1 MKNPRF
7 EHQAAQGRTRSLALV
22 LLVVLA
28 LPSLASLTH
37 AAGARKPAP
46 VHVDPARA
54 AAMRASF
61 DSAVVDTHPSPQAI
75 EILKTIPEP
84 LGGGAK
90 VPPPAIFVPLHS
102 DSSALGSP
110 ADSIATPADTT
121 GSDADSTEVPP
132 APERGQVL
140 GDFSLP
146 GAVPDSL
153 LAPMFPPDAHPA
165 VPTGGFG
172 AVGIP
177 VSPDSCWGI
186 QVAAPTE
193 ADRAEA
199 IRSAAQ
205 SLLLIPMKID
215 AAGGRFRVQTRDC
228 LSPEVAEKLR
238 TRAIDTGFADTFRT
252 VGGTAGK
259 PASATTGGAGTKPKK
274 R

>member
-22 LLVVLA
+22 LLAVLA
-28 LPSLASLTH
+28 ILSPASLTH
-37 AAGARKPAP
+37 AAGPRKPAP

-61 DSAVVDTHPSPQAI
+61 DSTVVDTHPSPEAVRVLQ
-75 EILKTIPEP
+75 TIPDP
-84 LGGGAK
+84 LAAGAK
-90 VPPPAIFVPLHS
+90 VPPPAIVVPVHA
-102 DSSALGSP
+102 DSLAPGSP
-110 ADSIATPADTT
+110 AGSIATPADST
-121 GSDADSTEVPP
+121 GSDVDSTETPP

-146 GAVPDSL
+146 VALPDSL
-153 LAPMFPPDAHPA
+153 LAPMFPPGEHPT

-177 VSPDSCWGI
+177 TSPDSCWGI

-228 LSPEVAEKLR
+228 MSAEVAEKLR
-238 TRAIDTGFADTFRT
+238 RRAIDTGFADTFRT
-252 VGGTAGK
+252 VGGNAGK
-259 PASATTGGAGTKPKK
+259 EAPTTGGAGKKPKK

>member
-7 EHQAAQGRTRSLALV
+7 AHQPAHGRTRSLALV
-22 LLVVLA
+22 LLAVLA
-28 LPSLASLTH
+28 LPALASLTH

-61 DSAVVDTHPSPQAI
+61 DSAVVDTHPSPEAI
-75 EILKTIPEP
+75 RVLQTIPEP
-84 LGGGAK
+84 LAAGAK
-90 VPPPAIFVPLHS
+90 APPPAIVVPVHA
-102 DSSALGSP
+102 DHPVLGSP
-110 ADSIATPADTT
+110 ADSIAAPADTT
-121 GSDADSTEVPP
+121 GSGADSTEVPP

-146 GAVPDSL
+146 VVVPDSL
-153 LAPMFPPDAHPA
+153 LAPMFPPGEHPT

-177 VSPDSCWGI
+177 TLPDSCWGI

-193 ADRAEA
+193 ADRAES

-228 LSPEVAEKLR
+228 MSAEVAEKLR

-252 VGGTAGK
+252 VGGNAGK
-259 PASATTGGAGTKPKK
+259 EASPTTGGAGKKPKK